1 MCPSDGDGDD
11 LVLDRLQL
19 RYQRVQES
27 LAQEIRRDGR
37 APGSLLPPE
46 RALAE
51 HFGVSRVTLRRALAE
66 LERQGIVS
74 RAASRGWAVA
84 GSPIGEPPNA
94 LMSFSEMAAVRGL
107 RAASAVIETQVRAA
121 SMDDAETLRLA
132 PGAPIFEL
140 ERLRSM
146 DDMPILLDRSRIP
159 LALAPEV
166 EDVDFSKESLYAVLE
181 ERYGIRPA
189 RAHFSIE
196 AVPAGTREAK
206 LLGVEPG
213 APLLR
218 CDQVTEDEG
227 GRLIELCQM
236 RYRGDRYRFRGTLV
250 RPTPAD
256 LEHAEASPLTGPSQA
271 S

>member
-1 MCPSDGDGDD
+1 MCPPDGDG

-107 RAASAVIETQVRAA
+107 RAASAVIERQVRAA
-121 SMDDAETLRLA
+121 SMDEAETLGLA

-159 LALAPEV
+159 LAFAPEL
-166 EDVDFSKESLYAVLE
+166 EDIDFSKESLYTVLE
-181 ERYGIRPA
+181 ERYDIRPA

-196 AVPAGTREAK
+196 AVPAGAREAK
-206 LLGVEPG
+206 LLGVETG

-218 CDQVTEDEG
+218 CDQVTEDDG

-236 RYRGDRYRFRGTLV
+236 RYRGDRYRFRGTLA
-250 RPTPAD
+250 RPTPVE
-256 LEHAEASPLTGPSQA
+256 LEHAETPPLAGPSQA

>member
-1 MCPSDGDGDD
+1 MCPADGDE

-37 APGSLLPPE
+37 APGSPLPPE

-66 LERQGIVS
+66 LERRGIVT
-74 RAASRGWAVA
+74 RAASRGWSVG

-94 LMSFSEMAAVRGL
+94 LMSFSEMAATRGL
-107 RAASAVIETQVRAA
+107 TAASRIVDRQVRAA
-121 SMDDAETLRLA
+121 SMDEAETLGLA

-140 ERLRSM
+140 ERLRLM
-146 DDMPILLDRSRIP
+146 DGMPILLDRSRLP
-159 LALAPEV
+159 LALAPELD
-166 EDVDFSKESLYAVLE
+166 EIDFSTSSLYTALE
-181 ERYGIRPA
+181 ERYGLRPT

-196 AVPAGTREAK
+196 AVPANKRDAK
-206 LLGVEPG
+206 LLDVEAG

-218 CDQVTEDEG
+218 CDQVTEDET
-227 GRLIELCQM
+227 GRLIELCEM

-250 RPTPAD
+250 RPSPAE
-256 LEHAEASPLTGPSQA
+256 LEAVEAPTLDGPPQA
-271 S
+271 G

>member
-1 MCPSDGDGDD
+1 MCPPDGDG

-107 RAASAVIETQVRAA
+107 QAASAVIQRQVRAA
-121 SMDDAETLRLA
+121 SMDEAETLGLA

-159 LALAPEV
+159 LALAPEL

-181 ERYGIRPA
+181 ERYEIRPA

-196 AVPAGTREAK
+196 AVPAGAREAK

-218 CDQVTEDEG
+218 CDQVTEDDG

-250 RPTPAD
+250 RPTPVD
-256 LEHAEASPLTGPSQA
+256 LEHAEASPLAGPSQA

>member
-1 MCPSDGDGDD
+1 MPDGDG

-66 LERQGIVS
+66 LERQGLVT
-74 RAASRGWAVA
+74 RAASRGWTVA
-84 GSPIGEPPNA
+84 ASPIGEPPNA

-107 RAASAVIETQVRAA
+107 TAASRVVERQVRAA
-121 SMDDAETLRLA
+121 SMDEAESLRLA
-132 PGAPIFEL
+132 PGAPLFEL

-146 DDMPILLDRSRIP
+146 DAMPILLDRSRIP
-159 LALAPEV
+159 LAIAPELD
-166 EDVDFSKESLYAVLE
+166 DVDFSKESLYAVLE
-181 ERYGIRPA
+181 QRYGIRPA

-196 AVPAGTREAK
+196 AVAASGRDAK
-206 LLGVEPG
+206 LLGVEAG

-218 CDQVTEDEG
+218 CDQVTEDDG

-236 RYRGDRYRFRGTLV
+236 HYRGDRYRFRGTLV
-250 RPTPAD
+250 RPVPTE
-256 LEHAEASPLTGPSQA
+256 LEHADASQLARPPQA
-271 S
+271 G